1 MLHIPP
7 TRLSLLLLCLALA
20 IPVGDVTG
28 QGMSAPEIRLHL
40 MGGGPMSFAPGP
52 DSAGTRTLGSDVCL
66 ALSAVGY
73 TLSSPV
79 RWDGTDVAKAGLFTA
94 GAVGSFYLDED
105 VREWMLKNRSPAL
118 DAVERIGFYYGSPV
132 VMMSLM
138 VVFYSTGAWC
148 DNVWLLDTGTL
159 FAAALMACAIIQEPV
174 RISAG
179 RARPETGEGSM
190 SFKFMGGWPDERAS
204 FYSGHCA
211 IAFSMSSILS
221 RMIKN
226 PYASVG
232 LYTLAAT
239 TTFGRVYSDR
249 HWLSDVF
256 VGTVL
261 GIAVGHSVMGWYEGS
276 QGNGS
281 SLSVVPTYQGVT
293 VRYRF

>member
-1 MLHIPP
+1 MLQIPSMK
-7 TRLSLLLLCLALA
+7 LSFLLLCLALV
-20 IPVGDVTG
+20 IPVGDAAG

-40 MGGGPMSFAPGP
+40 TGGNIMSFASVP
-52 DSAGTRTLGSDVCL
+52 DSAAIRTVGSDFCL

-73 TLSSPV
+73 TLSSPT
-79 RWDGTDVAKAGLFTA
+79 RWDGTDAAKAGLFTA

-105 VREWMLKNRSPAL
+105 VREWMLQNQSPAL
-118 DAVERIGFYYGSPV
+118 DAVERIGFFYGSPV
-132 VMMSLM
+132 GMMSLM

-148 DNVWLLDTGTL
+148 DNVWLRDTGML
-159 FAAALMACAIIQEPV
+159 FAAAFMTTAILQEPV
-174 RISAG
+174 RIAAG
-179 RARPETGEGSM
+179 RARPETGEGSK

-204 FYSGHCA
+204 FFSGHCA

-232 LYTLAAT
+232 LYALAAT
-239 TTFGRVYSDR
+239 TMFGRMYADR

-256 VGTVL
+256 VGSVL
-261 GIAVGHSVMGWYEGS
+261 GIAVGHSIMGWYEGS

-281 SLSVVPTYQGVT
+281 SLSIVPMNHGVM

>member
-1 MLHIPP
+1 
-7 TRLSLLLLCLALA
+7 
-20 IPVGDVTG
+20 
-28 QGMSAPEIRLHL
+28 
-40 MGGGPMSFAPGP
+40 MSFAPGP

-281 SLSVVPTYQGVT
+281 SLSV
-293 VRYRF
+293 